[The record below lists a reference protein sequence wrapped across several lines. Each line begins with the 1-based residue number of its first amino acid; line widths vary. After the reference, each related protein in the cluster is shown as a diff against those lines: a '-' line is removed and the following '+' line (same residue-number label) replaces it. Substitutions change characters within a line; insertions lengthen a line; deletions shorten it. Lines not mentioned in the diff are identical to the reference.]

1 MEVRKLKEI
10 GFTIDEVLEKLG
22 ITQEYVNIS
31 LCNELDEKGEEKLF
45 GKPIKLEVIVKDE

>member
-22 ITQEYVNIS
+22 ITQEYVDIS